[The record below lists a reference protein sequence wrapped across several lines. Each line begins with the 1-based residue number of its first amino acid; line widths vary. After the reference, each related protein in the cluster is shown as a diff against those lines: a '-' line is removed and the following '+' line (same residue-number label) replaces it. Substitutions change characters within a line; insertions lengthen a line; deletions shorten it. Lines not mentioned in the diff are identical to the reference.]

1 MVYSPSVVDL
11 KAVVYPVSVALA
23 VTAAGITAVILHDKV
38 VIYST
43 SVADITAGSTG
54 NITMGSATDITTGST
69 TNVTVVT
76 AYMLAEI
83 SVDIT
88 SDITTKVMSITGDI
102 TALPI
107 FYVLSTVIIF
117 VRNVY
122 PLSNSFTYHTANEN
136 FNLFFN
142 KPFKCN
148 EWLTIKP
155 WVYILYG
162 SKLICLSNLQIYN
175 KL

>member
-54 NITMGSATDITTGST
+54 NITMGSATDITTVSTTDITTGST

-83 SVDIT
+83 AVDIT

-136 FNLFFN
+136 FDSLF
-142 KPFKCN
+142 
-148 EWLTIKP
+148 
-155 WVYILYG
+155 
-162 SKLICLSNLQIYN
+162 
-175 KL
+175 